1 MKKATIRRLLVAAP
15 ALLSVTALGLT
26 SCAKPP
32 GTAGTTPSTA
42 APGASSGAS
51 SAAAS
56 SVDYKACM
64 VSDTAG
70 FDDKS
75 FNQTS
80 LKGLTDAKTALGI
93 QTDQIES
100 QSASDYAKN
109 LSAMVGA
116 NCNMVVSVGFL
127 LADSTLAAAKANPNV
142 KFAIVDDNDPKFSS
156 VKNLKPLVFNTAQSA
171 FMGGYLAAA
180 MTKTGKVGTFGGLKI
195 PTVTVYM
202 DGFAQGVAYYNQT
215 KNKSVQVLG
224 WDAAK
229 QDGQF
234 VPGNDPFQNTSG
246 GQQTANAL
254 VSQGADILFPVA
266 GGAGVGALQV
276 AKASGGK
283 VNAIWVDAD
292 GCDTQPSYCANIMT
306 SVFKGMDVAVQDTVQ
321 SAIQNKYSATPFVGT
336 LANGGTGLTPFHDWD
351 AKIPAATKTE
361 IDQLKTDIQSGK
373 ITITS
378 KSQPSS

>member
-26 SCAKPP
+26 SCAQPP
-32 GTAGTTPSTA
+32 GTAGSTPSGTTT
-42 APGASSGAS
+42 GASSGAS

-116 NCNMVVSVGFL
+116 DCNMVVSVGFL

-142 KFAIVDDNDPKFSS
+142 KFAIVDDNDPKFSG

-321 SAIQNKYSATPFVGT
+321 SAIQSKYSATPFVGT
-336 LANGGTGLTPFHDWD
+336 LKNGGTGLTPYHDWD
-351 AKIPAATKTE
+351 AKIPAATKSE